1 MKRLREKVFHCIRVG
16 DGQGLVSQIL
26 NGFIVVLI
34 LLNLVVVFTE
44 TFPVSALERHWM
56 DAVDLLCIVVFSIEY
71 ALRVWTADF
80 LYPQLPPGK
89 ARLKYVFSFMS
100 LIDLASI
107 LPFYLPFLL
116 PFDLKVLRTLR
127 LIRLLRLIKLKRY
140 LDALISIG
148 AVFRKKAS
156 QLIASILVLIV
167 LMLIASTLM
176 YNVENAAQPD
186 KFRNAL
192 DSMWWAVATITTVGY
207 GDVYPITAMG
217 KVLGSVIALLG
228 IALIALPTGIISSG
242 FFELM
247 KKEEQESKHYCPHCG
262 KRLD

>member
-1 MKRLREKVFHCIRVG
+1 MKRLREKVFHSIRVG
-16 DGQGLVSQIL
+16 DNQGLVSL
-26 NGFIVVLI
+26 LFNGLIVVLI
-34 LLNLVVVFTE
+34 LVNLVIVFAE
-44 TFPVSALERHWM
+44 TFPVDPVERSWL
-56 DAVDLLCIVVFSIEY
+56 DAIDMLCIIVFSIEY

-80 LYPQLPPGK
+80 LYSNLSPAK
-89 ARLKYVFSFMS
+89 ARLKYIFSFMS
-100 LIDLASI
+100 LIDLVAI

-116 PFDLKVLRTLR
+116 PIDLKVLRTLR
-127 LIRLLRLIKLKRY
+127 LIRLLRLVKLKRY

-156 QLIASILVLIV
+156 QLIASMLVLVV

-207 GDVYPITAMG
+207 GDVYPVTAMG
-217 KVLGSVIALLG
+217 KVLGSAIALLG
-228 IALIALPTGIISSG
+228 IALIAVPTGIISSG

-247 KKEEQESKHYCPHCG
+247 KKEQQESKHYCPHCG
-262 KRLD
+262 KSLD